1 MRSDK
6 SPGSLL
12 FLCQEKKGSATTIGQ
27 FLSHRGPHFFCGA
40 AKKKKGHSGCPSND
54 TKTRAQS
61 KKSRAQRRPSL
72 AKAKPT
78 PSAAGPEGSPATT
91 ERSDGGCRG
100 RGQDFC
106 FARASE
112 TPARGSTAPLRS
124 NGTAV
129 AKPVVSA
136 PWQLA
141 GCFNQDSW
149 VKQPSLGAV

>member
-1 MRSDK
+1 MKSNTRSDE

-12 FLCQEKKGSATTIGQ
+12 FLEQEKKGSATTIGR
-27 FLSHRGPHFFCGA
+27 FLSHLGPRFFWGA
-40 AKKKKGHSGCPSND
+40 AKKKKGLSGCPSSD
-54 TKTRAQS
+54 TKTRAQN

-72 AKAKPT
+72 AKAKPA

-91 ERSDGGCRG
+91 ERSDGGCWG

-124 NGTAV
+124 NSIAV
-129 AKPVVSA
+129 AKSVVSA
-136 PWQLA
+136 P
-141 GCFNQDSW
+141 
-149 VKQPSLGAV
+149 